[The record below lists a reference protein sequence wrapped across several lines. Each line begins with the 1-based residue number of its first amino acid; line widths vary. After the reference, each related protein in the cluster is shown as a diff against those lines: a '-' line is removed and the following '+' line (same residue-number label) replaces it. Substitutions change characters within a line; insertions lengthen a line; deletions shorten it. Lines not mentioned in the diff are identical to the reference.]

1 MAGDSSKQRQQRRP
15 LRRSRRHRIV
25 AGVCGGL
32 AEWLGWRPL
41 LVRVLFV
48 LIGALP
54 FLSGILIYVVLWL
67 VIPLEGTTPGPV
79 KPGT

>member
-1 MAGDSSKQRQQRRP
+1 VRDPSGPRPRRRP
-15 LRRSRRHRIV
+15 LRRSRRYRIV

-54 FLSGILIYVVLWL
+54 LLSGILVYVVLWL
-67 VIPLEGTTPGPV
+67 VIPEEDGRPTEEL
-79 KPGT
+79 

>member
-1 MAGDSSKQRQQRRP
+1 VTRPARERQRRP
-15 LRRSRRHRIV
+15 LRRSRRYRIV

-48 LIGALP
+48 LVGALP
-54 FLSGILIYVVLWL
+54 FLSGILVYLILWL
-67 VIPLEGTTPGPV
+67 VIPEEGGP
-79 KPGT
+79 PAREP

>member
-1 MAGDSSKQRQQRRP
+1 MRDASEPKAQRRP

-54 FLSGILIYVVLWL
+54 FLSGILIYILLWL
-67 VIPLEGTTPGPV
+67 LIPEDDGPRTG
-79 KPGT
+79 PSQRD

>member
-1 MAGDSSKQRQQRRP
+1 VRDSPEPKPQRLH

-32 AEWLGWRPL
+32 AEWLGWRPP

-48 LIGALP
+48 LVGALP
-54 FLSGILIYVVLWL
+54 FLSGILVYVVLWL
-67 VIPLEGTTPGPV
+67 VIPEEGGP
-79 KPGT
+79 PAREP